1 MITKDVSTFE
11 TFIGIIEDLDDPLQQ
26 GRCRIRVFNHHDQS
40 IDTKDLDWAKPIIGG
55 SQIEGVG
62 ISPTWYK
69 VGTWVVGF
77 YIDGKTRQQPLI
89 LGALDRIPG
98 NDQSKHSVSQLARGK
113 DTFEQKKIGPEP
125 KVAYAAE
132 YPHNKTIT
140 TEAGHV
146 VEIDDTPGNE
156 RIHIRHKAGTYV
168 EINKDGRI
176 VFRSGERFDIV
187 DGKQTEYVTKDR
199 EETVKK
205 NDKETVDG
213 NQDNTVKGNRDT
225 NIGGNDTLDVGGNL
239 DIEVVGSVTVVAGA
253 GVKVKGTTIK
263 LN

>member
-1 MITKDVSTFE
+1 MITKDVSDFE
-11 TFIGIIEDLDDPLQQ
+11 TFLAIIEDLDDPLML
-26 GRCRIRVFNHHDQS
+26 GRCRLRVFQHHDKS
-40 IDTKDLDWAKPIIGG
+40 IPTEDLDWAKPIIPN
-55 SQIEGVG
+55 SSAIEGVG

-98 NDQSKHSVSQLARGK
+98 NDDNKHSVSKLARGT

-125 KVAYAAE
+125 KVSYAAQ

-140 TEAGHV
+140 TEGGHV

-176 VFRSGERFDIV
+176 VFRSGDRFDIV
-187 DGKQTEYVTKDR
+187 DGKLTEFVNKDQDT
-199 EETVKK
+199 EVKK
-205 NDKETVDG
+205 KRSTKIGKDDKL
-213 NQDNTVKGNRDT
+213 K
-225 NIGGNDTLDVGGNL
+225 VGGKL
-239 DIEVVGSVTVVAGA
+239 DIIVEGNVTIKAGA
-253 GVKVKGTTIK
+253 KATIK
-263 LN
+263 AGKIELN

>member
-1 MITKDVSTFE
+1 LITKDVSTFE
-11 TFIGIIEDLDDPLQQ
+11 TFLGIIEDLDDPLQQ
-26 GRCRIRVFNHHDQS
+26 GRVRIRVFNHHDQS
-40 IDTKDLDWAKPIIGG
+40 IKTEDLDWAKPIMNG
-55 SQIEGVG
+55 SQIDGIGV
-62 ISPTWYK
+62 SPTWFK

-98 NDQSKHSVSQLARGK
+98 MDDNHHSVSKLARGT
-113 DTFEQKKIGPEP
+113 DTFEQKKVGPEP

-140 TEAGHV
+140 TDSGHV

-187 DGKQTEYVTKDR
+187 DGKLTEYVSKDQKT
-199 EETVKK
+199 E
-205 NDKETVDG
+205 
-213 NQDNTVKGNRDT
+213 VKGKRNTD
-225 NIGGNDTLDVGGNL
+225 IGGNDKLNVGGSL
-239 DIEVVGSVTVVAGA
+239 DITVAGSITISA
-253 GVKVKGTTIK
+253 GGSVKVKGTSIK

>member
-11 TFIGIIEDLDDPLQQ
+11 TFLGIIEDLDDPLKQ
-26 GRCRIRVFNHHDQS
+26 GRVRIRVFNHHDQS
-40 IDTKDLDWAKPIIGG
+40 IKTEDLDWAKPIMNG
-55 SQIEGVG
+55 SQIDGIGV
-62 ISPTWYK
+62 SPTWYK

-89 LGALDRIPG
+89 LGSLDRIPG
-98 NDQSKHSVSQLARGK
+98 MDENRHSVSKLARGT
-113 DTFEQKKIGPEP
+113 DTFDQKKVGPEP

-140 TEAGHV
+140 TDSGHV
-146 VEIDDTPGNE
+146 IEIDDTPGNE

-187 DGKQTEYVTKDR
+187 DGKLTEYVSKDQKT
-199 EETVKK
+199 E
-205 NDKETVDG
+205 
-213 NQDNTVKGNRDT
+213 VKGKRNTD
-225 NIGGNDTLDVGGNL
+225 IGGNDKLNVGGSL
-239 DIEVVGSVTVVAGA
+239 DIEVAGSVTISAG
-253 GVKVKGTTIK
+253 GSVKVKGTKIK